1 MDKCFVYVIECRSSK
16 PYPVKIGVSTN
27 PEKRIAELQTGNPY
41 PLILIASIPFNLRK
55 TAYEF
60 ESFAHKGNKKS
71 SVGGEW
77 FDSKKLNLNRSI
89 RAWNSFNTGKFKAMK
104 EGRVK
109 DAICG
114 SKHERQLEGLRAEN
128 RSLRRKNKQLKQDID
143 DYLDSNI
150 DIFI

>member
-1 MDKCFVYVIECRSSK
+1 MDKCFVYVIECRSVK

-27 PEKRIAELQTGNPY
+27 PANRIAELQTGNPY
-41 PLILIASIPFNLRK
+41 PLILIASIPFNSRK

-89 RAWNSFNTGKFKAMK
+89 RAWNSFKDERFKATK
-104 EGRVK
+104 ESRTK
-109 DAICG
+109 DAVCG
-114 SKHERQLEGLRAEN
+114 SKQERQLEGLRNEN
-128 RSLRRKNKQLKQDID
+128 KSLRRKNKQLKQDIE
-143 DYLDSNI
+143 DYLDSKI
-150 DIFI
+150 DLYI